1 MSEDVKPDDAGGV
14 VVSDRARAGL
24 DDFVMHAVKNSM
36 AASGFDCTANPA
48 EDAIPP
54 EREVVM
60 LTVSSYLYRVLLF
73 IHFNRDAAT
82 RGYVADLAGTSL
94 SEMDDERFNDVMME
108 RGNLCCGALNRDI
121 ATVLPHIGMST
132 PCILH
137 RSSMEHVSAL
147 APAYTRRFKADV
159 SPAVSLHFTLALCA
173 FANLDFAFEPRTVE
187 EDETAGEL
195 EMF

>member
-1 MSEDVKPDDAGGV
+1 MSDEVSTEETGGV
-14 VVSDRARAGL
+14 VVSARAREGL
-24 DDFVMHAVKNSM
+24 DHFVMHAVRSSM
-36 AASGFDCTANPA
+36 TAGGADCPVATAD
-48 EDAIPP
+48 DAIPP

-73 IHFNRDAAT
+73 IHFNRDTAT
-82 RGYVADLAGTSL
+82 RGYVAELAGTTVND
-94 SEMDDERFNDVMME
+94 MDDERFNDVMME

-121 ATVLPHIGMST
+121 ATFLPHIGMST

-147 APAYTRRFKADV
+147 DPAYTRRFKAEV
-159 SPAVSLHFTLALCA
+159 SSSVSLHFTLVLCA
-173 FANLDFAFEPRTVE
+173 FADLDFAFEPRTVE